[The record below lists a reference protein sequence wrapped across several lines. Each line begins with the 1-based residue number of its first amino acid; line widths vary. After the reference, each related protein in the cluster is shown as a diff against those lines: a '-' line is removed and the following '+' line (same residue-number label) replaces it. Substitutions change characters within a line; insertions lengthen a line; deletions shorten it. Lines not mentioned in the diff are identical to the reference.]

1 MSPRL
6 LWVVVSKE
14 LLDGV
19 RDRRSRLG
27 LLIASMMIPA
37 IFGVILALAAGRQRD
52 AEHLDLPIAGAESA
66 PAFVDWL
73 RQQPGV
79 DVHAAPPNPEQA
91 VIDGRE
97 DILLVIEEDF
107 ADEWSRA
114 LPAPVTLLS
123 NSSREST
130 RAKSARVRTLVGAY
144 SSEQAS
150 LRLMARGVAPGLTTP
165 VRLDEVEVASAQ
177 QRIGQLLIFLPVLLA
192 SVAMIGGIPMA
203 IDSTAGERERGSLEP
218 LLLNPVS
225 RSTLVLGKWLSASSF
240 AAGCILIA
248 SGTLAVIFG
257 RIPWHQMGVR
267 IRLEDHDLWNLVIV
281 MLPLALLMSAIVMA
295 LSTLSRSF
303 KEAQGYVGFLL
314 LIPTLPGLVSMFYP
328 LANRAWLAPV
338 PVLGQFAVASDVI
351 AGNGLAA
358 QAFLASALGTI
369 IAAIALVA
377 LTAHLLRRE
386 SIVFGI

>member
-1 MSPRL
+1 MSPQL
-6 LWVVVSKE
+6 LWVVLSKE

-19 RDRRSRLG
+19 RDRRSMVG
-27 LLIASMMIPA
+27 LFLASMMIPA
-37 IFGVILALAAGRQRD
+37 VFGTILTLAAGHQRD
-52 AEHLDLPIAGAESA
+52 AERLALPIAGAEYA
-66 PAFVDWL
+66 PAFVGWL

-79 DVHAAPPNPEQA
+79 EVLTAPPNHEQA
-91 VIDGRE
+91 VIDRRE
-97 DILLVIEEDF
+97 DVVLVIEQEF
-107 ADEWSRA
+107 ADAWSRA
-114 LPAPVTLLS
+114 MPAPVTLLS
-123 NSSREST
+123 NSTRDST
-130 RAKSARVRTLVGAY
+130 RTKSARIRTLVGAY

-225 RSTLVLGKWLSASSF
+225 RPTLVLGKWLSASSF

-248 SGTLAVIFG
+248 SATLAVIFG
-257 RIPWHQMGVR
+257 RIPWHEMGVR
-267 IRLEDHDLWNLVIV
+267 IRLEDQDLWNLFIV

-338 PVLGQFAVASDVI
+338 PVLGQFAVASDVL

-358 QAFLASALGTI
+358 QAFLASALGAVT
-369 IAAIALVA
+369 AAVALVA
-377 LTAHLLRRE
+377 LTARLLRRE
-386 SIVFGI
+386 SIVFGT